1 MDITLN
7 IVREKD
13 KEGIDKSNEEIL
25 NYWIKKGTC
34 LLLCKSD

>member
-13 KEGIDKSNEEIL
+13 KEGNDKSPEEIL
-25 NYWIKKGTC
+25 SFWIKKGTC
-34 LLLCKSD
+34 LLLSKGD